1 MRITKPTSRAAD
13 DSGDTIV
20 SIGRSPSL
28 TALVL
33 DPGELPSGQRIK
45 DGEFKIRLAN
55 TEGRRSKASY
65 LIKRRYAWRG
75 YKTSALAGTAANR
88 ITLAAFN
95 REQPVA
101 TITVAVDSEVGL
113 GIEALYPEEVKA
125 LRRSGCELCEF
136 TKLAVD
142 NLVQSQAVLAAIFH
156 IAYIYAHRIRLCSD
170 LLIEVNP
177 RHVRFYEAMLGFKK
191 CGQERIDP
199 RVNAPALLLRLDL
212 SYAEAEIARFGGHAE
227 LKKMRL
233 LYPYFFS
240 AKEEQGIEGRL
251 RSMG

>member
-1 MRITKPTSRAAD
+1 MPPAEAVKHTD
-13 DSGDTIV
+13 DTIIE
-20 SIGRSPSL
+20 IGRRSKLRPLSQDPS
-28 TALVL
+28 
-33 DPGELPSGQRIK
+33 ELPTDEVVEETQ
-45 DGEFKIRLAN
+45 FKIRLAN

-125 LRRSGCELCEF
+125 LRISGCELCEF

-142 NLVQSQAVLAAIFH
+142 NLVRSQAVLSAIFH

-212 SYAEAEIARFGGHAE
+212 SYAAAEIARFGGQTE
-227 LKKMRL
+227 LAKGMRL

-240 AKEEQGIEGRL
+240 AKEEHGIEGRL
-251 RSMG
+251 RSMS